1 MRMEDGA
8 NRRAW
13 QPAVRGSRSRSRLV
27 RARWTGRRGTSRDV
41 VAGPRL
47 NVVLGME
54 ELSESV
60 PRGASILKRVHHGAV
75 VAPTPEGRRDW
86 PCRKS
91 GGTVEY
97 QRSVGLTSSRHEQ
110 CRASWRTAWTIAV
123 DLEQVAS
130 EQGGVFTSRDR
141 AGGTGERRNAA

>member
-1 MRMEDGA
+1 MRTGA
-8 NRRAW
+8 PGNLQSAEVARDHGSFELVGRD
-13 QPAVRGSRSRSRLV
+13 AVGRL
-27 RARWTGRRGTSRDV
+27 GTSRDV